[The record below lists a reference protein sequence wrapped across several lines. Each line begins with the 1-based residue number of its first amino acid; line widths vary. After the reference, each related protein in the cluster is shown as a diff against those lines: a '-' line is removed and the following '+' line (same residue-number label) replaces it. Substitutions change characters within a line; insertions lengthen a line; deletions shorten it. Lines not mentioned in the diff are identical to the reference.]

1 MPSDGIRQTPVP
13 TPARPPVRTPAVPGG
28 ASSLCVPDPAP
39 RLLLSLLL
47 LGLAGCASQPYPPLP
62 EDLKAPVQQP
72 AAAEAAEPTS
82 SERPFP
88 QDVEPPPPDPA
99 DLPAADVRQLD
110 LRLGPQ
116 RFHYFEDGRLVWSG
130 VISAGTAE
138 HPTPK
143 GSYRVQSKQRH
154 KRSGSYTNS
163 FDQPTPM
170 PYALQ
175 FTGPYYVHE
184 GYVTGRPE
192 SHGCVRLRYHDARF
206 LFARMQPGDR
216 IVIAD

>member
-13 TPARPPVRTPAVPGG
+13 TPGRTSAVPGG
-28 ASSLCVPDPAP
+28 KALACVQERALP
-39 RLLLSLLL
+39 LLLSIVLLW
-47 LGLAGCASQPYPPLP
+47 LAGCASQPYPPLP
-62 EDLKAPVQQP
+62 EDLSAPVRQP
-72 AAAEAAEPTS
+72 AAAASIEAVSA
-82 SERPFP
+82 ERPFP
-88 QDVEPPPPDPA
+88 QDVEPPPPDP
-99 DLPAADVRQLD
+99 DGLPAAEERQLD
-110 LRLGPQ
+110 IRLGPQ
-116 RFHYFEDGRLVWSG
+116 RFRYFEDDRLVWSG

-138 HPTPK
+138 HPTPE

-154 KRSGSYTNS
+154 KRSGSYTNA

-175 FTGPYYVHE
+175 FRGPYYVHE

-206 LFARMQPGDR
+206 LFARMQPGDH